1 MALRAG
7 ARAGPKTARKRG
19 SWYKSSVM
27 AVAPLPPPT
36 WVRFTTEGAAKVAPV
51 GSTLDRYR
59 VAEVRAVRGAPLA
72 GLSVGAAFF
81 RVQSTVELP
90 SGAGDLVGVTQHL
103 GYTRAAER
111 AELATT
117 EVPGA
122 EATCVLIPMTKSS
135 AWWQLA
141 HDERDAI
148 FRGSGR
154 PGHVN
159 VGLPFA
165 RTISRTLYHSRPV
178 PGAGFD
184 FLTYFEFLPARRGEF
199 VELLR
204 GLRDEAKNPEWGYVE
219 RECEVWLSRA

>member
-1 MALRAG
+1 M
-7 ARAGPKTARKRG
+7 
-19 SWYKSSVM
+19 S
-27 AVAPLPPPT
+27 VAPLPPPT
-36 WVRFTTEGAAKVAPV
+36 WVRFTTDGTANVARPGCTV
-51 GSTLDRYR
+51 HGYR
-59 VAEVRAVRGAPLA
+59 IEEVRAVRGDLPAGVAAGGALFLA
-72 GLSVGAAFF
+72 
-81 RVQSTVELP
+81 QSTLELP
-90 SGAGDLVGVTQHL
+90 GGTGDLVGVTQHL

-111 AELATT
+111 ADLATT
-117 EVPGA
+117 EPPGA
-122 EATCVLIPMTKSS
+122 DACCVLIPMTKSS

-148 FRGSGR
+148 FRGRGR

-165 RTISRTLYHSRPV
+165 RTLSRTLYHSRPL

-199 VELLR
+199 LELLR
-204 GLRDEAKNPEWGYVE
+204 GLRDEAQNPEWGYVE

>member
-1 MALRAG
+1 MAVRSRA
-7 ARAGPKTARKRG
+7 RVDPKTAPKRG
-19 SWYKSSVM
+19 AWYKPLLM
-27 AVAPLPPPT
+27 AVAALPPPT
-36 WVRFTTEGAAKVAPV
+36 WVRFTTESAARSAPPS
-51 GSTLDRYR
+51 STLDSYR
-59 VAEVRAVRGAPLA
+59 ITDVRAVRGEPLA
-72 GLSVGAAFF
+72 GLSVGAPLF

-122 EATCVLIPMTKSS
+122 GAICVLIPMTKSS
-135 AWWQLA
+135 TWWQLA

-165 RTISRTLYHSRPV
+165 RVISRTLYHSRPV
-178 PGAGFD
+178 PGASFD
-184 FLTYFEFLPARRGEF
+184 FLTYFEFLPERRGEF
-199 VELLR
+199 LELLR
-204 GLRDEAKNPEWGYVE
+204 GLRDEARNPEWSYVE
-219 RECEVWLSRA
+219 RECEVWLSRV